1 VRPVLKLPAYRR
13 LLAAYTLTQLA
24 WWVGTLALAV
34 LVYRRTGSA
43 LGSAAFFLCAQFVP
57 ALLSPALVA
66 RIDQHAVRR
75 VLSEL
80 YVAEAVVFVALA
92 WVSSHFFLGTLLVI
106 VVLDG
111 VIALAGR
118 ALIRAATV
126 AVTSPV
132 GLLREGN
139 ALINGAFS
147 VCFFVGPALGA
158 VVADAEGTDAALLLA
173 AGMFAVIAVILATGR
188 GLPPA
193 MAEER
198 PKAGRL
204 RAAISRARDQP
215 PVRAL
220 LGLQAAAL
228 VFFTISVPVEV
239 VFAEHTL
246 RSGRGGYAALL
257 SVWGAGTVL
266 GSAVYAR
273 WRAVPGRTMIVLGCI
288 SMGAGLLIMAAAPT
302 LALAICGAALAGTGN
317 GVEAVA
323 ARTTLQE
330 QVDPEWMA
338 LIMSLNESL
347 FQAMPGLG
355 IILGGAITAAVG
367 TRAALTIAG
376 AGALVVAVMAW
387 TLLGGTLAIR
397 RSTPP
402 ATAARR

>member
-1 VRPVLKLPAYRR
+1 VRPVLKLPAYCR
-13 LLAAYTLTQLA
+13 LLSAYTLTQLA

-43 LGSAAFFLCAQFVP
+43 LASAAFFLCAQFVP

-66 RIDQHAVRR
+66 RIDQRAARR
-75 VLSEL
+75 VLPEL
-80 YVAEAVVFVALA
+80 YAAEAFAFAALT

-106 VVLDG
+106 VALDG

-126 AVTSPV
+126 AVTAPA

-139 ALINGAFS
+139 ALFNGAFS
-147 VCFFVGPALGA
+147 ICFFVGPALGA
-158 VVADAEGTDAALLLA
+158 VVADAEGTNAALLLA
-173 AGMFAVIAVILATGR
+173 AGMFAVIALILATAR

-193 MAEER
+193 MAEDR

-204 RAAISRARDQP
+204 RAAISQAREDP
-215 PVRAL
+215 PVRVL

-239 VFAEHTL
+239 VFAEQTL
-246 RSGRGGYAALL
+246 GSGRGGYAALL

-273 WRAVPGRTMIVLGCI
+273 WRALPGRTMIVLGCAA
-288 SMGAGLLIMAAAPT
+288 MGAGLLVMAAAPT

-347 FQAMPGLG
+347 FQAMPGVG
-355 IILGGAITAAVG
+355 IVLGGAVTAAAG

-376 AGALVVAVMAW
+376 AGALVVAVAGW
-387 TLLGGTLAIR
+387 TLLGETLAIR
-397 RSTPP
+397 RSRSP